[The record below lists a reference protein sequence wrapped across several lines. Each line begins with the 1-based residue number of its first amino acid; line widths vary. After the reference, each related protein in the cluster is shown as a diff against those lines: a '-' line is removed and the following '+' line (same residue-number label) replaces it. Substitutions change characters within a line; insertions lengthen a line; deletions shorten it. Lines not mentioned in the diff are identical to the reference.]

1 MAAPPNPPVV
11 PLDEYLN
18 SSYSPDKEYVDG
30 VLVERSV
37 GTIPHSRLQRIL
49 LLHFDRY
56 TSLGIEA
63 LPECRTRT
71 TSSRFR
77 VPGVIV
83 VDTPFDVEARY
94 YDGVPHAVVEILS
107 PDDRMPEVL
116 ERFEEYQAL
125 GVPFVIQMDPVKRIT
140 RVFEASDLIRNE
152 LRVLDKRDNPIPFD
166 TLGLYSRL
174 G

>member
-1 MAAPPNPPVV
+1 MAALLNPPLV

-18 SSYSPDKEYVDG
+18 SSYSPDREYVDG

-56 TSLGIEA
+56 TGLGIEA

-77 VPGVIV
+77 VPDVMV

-94 YDGVPHAVVEILS
+94 YDGVPLVVIEILS
-107 PDDRMPEVL
+107 PDDKMPEVL

-125 GVPFVIQMDPVKRIT
+125 GVLSIVQMDPVKRIT
-140 RVFEASDLIRNE
+140 RVFEASNLIRKE
-152 LRVLDKRDNPIPFD
+152 LRMLDKRDRPIPFD
-166 TLGLYSRL
+166 TVELYSRL
-174 G
+174 D